1 MEIQLKRLINKPLI
15 KNLIDEWLNHFSGTV
30 GIFNQQNVLLMGD
43 SPLTVVQEHPITGE
57 AEIIGWVRGEEGIG
71 TLAALLNYIVDQTI
85 SHKALLN
92 ETLERY
98 KEINLLYRIS
108 EEMSAC
114 LDRGVIA
121 ELVLKEA
128 RQIIA
133 SNRGGVLFVQE
144 NDQKFISLANFGDCF
159 PQEDDLTIDQG
170 IMSHVL
176 STGIA
181 ELINDVQSEPRS
193 TPYEQLNRALICAPL
208 KSRYQGFG
216 VLWIGHSESI
226 DYRAADL
233 KLLTALA
240 SQTANAMENARLHDY
255 QLQEERI
262 KSNLERYMSPQLV
275 KAIIENKE
283 DSLLKT
289 GKKHLVMLFSD
300 IRNFTTHCEALA
312 PETIVEYLN
321 IYFTY
326 MVDVIFSYGGT
337 VNKFV
342 GDMIVCMFGAPAPL
356 EESEKKAIQAA
367 IAMQKCLQTIP
378 VPWIR
383 EHFQT
388 GIGISSGDVVVG
400 NIGSRQHVDY
410 TAIGDKVNTAS
421 RLQGMAEG
429 GQILV
434 DRTIYDRTAEDFQF
448 KEVGVVSVKGKSQT
462 VEIFEVLY

>member
-1 MEIQLKRLINKPLI
+1 MEIKLQRLIDKPRIKRLIE
-15 KNLIDEWLNHFSGTV
+15 EWLNLFSGKV
-30 GIFNQQNVLLMGD
+30 GIFSARGDLLMGD
-43 SPLTVVQEHPITGE
+43 FRDASDRDSPVR
-57 AEIIGWVRGEEGIG
+57 AEESIVGWVRGDEGSES
-71 TLAALLNYIVDQTI
+71 LASLLNYIINNTI
-85 SHKALLN
+85 SQKSLVN

-114 LDRGVIA
+114 LDINLIA
-121 ELVLKEA
+121 ELILEEA
-128 RQIIA
+128 RKILQA
-133 SNRGGVLFVQE
+133 ARGQVLFVEEKSQR
-144 NDQKFISLANFGDCF
+144 FRVLASFGDCAPRE
-159 PQEDDLTIDQG
+159 PQLALTDG
-170 IMSHVL
+170 IMGHVL

-181 ELINDVQSEPRS
+181 EVVNQANEDPRLTAS
-193 TPYEQLNRALICAPL
+193 EQLNSSLICAPL
-208 KSRYQGFG
+208 KSRYQAFG
-216 VLWIGHSESI
+216 TIWIGNDKPL
-226 DYRAADL
+226 DYPAADL

-240 SQTANAMENARLHDY
+240 SQAANAMENARLHDY
-255 QLQEERI
+255 QIQEERI

-275 KAIIENKE
+275 KAIINNNESN
-283 DSLLKT
+283 LLDT
-289 GKKHLVMLFSD
+289 GKKNLVMLFSD
-300 IRNFTTHCEALA
+300 IRNFTTYCETLD

-356 EESEKKAIQAA
+356 AESETKAIQAA
-367 IAMQKCLQTIP
+367 IAMQKCLQTLP

-383 EHFQT
+383 DNFKT
-388 GIGISSGDVVVG
+388 GIGISSGEVVVG

-421 RLQGMAEG
+421 RLQGMAKG

-434 DRTIYDRTAEDFQF
+434 DRTIYERTQDQFQF
-448 KEVGVVSVKGKSQT
+448 QEMGMAAVKGKSQT
-462 VEIFEVLY
+462 VEIFEVIY